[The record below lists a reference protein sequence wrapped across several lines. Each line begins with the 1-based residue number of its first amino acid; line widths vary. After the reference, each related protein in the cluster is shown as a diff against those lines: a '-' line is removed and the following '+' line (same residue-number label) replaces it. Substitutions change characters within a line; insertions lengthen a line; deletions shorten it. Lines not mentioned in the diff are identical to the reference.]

1 MRRIA
6 PIGVVLCLQAFLLL
20 YQLDLLAVWDD
31 ELSTYGTVARPV
43 GRIIRGLQRDV
54 HPPLYFV
61 LLHGWAQLRLPW
73 QGIAALR
80 AFSALWALVATLL
93 LDRLWTRKWKPWRR
107 WLALSLF
114 ALSPCLLLYGRM
126 ARYYTMQMALALLA
140 ASLLWRWLRHPDSS
154 WRSQLGTFAAVV
166 ALLYTNYAPGIALL
180 AAFCLVAWRL
190 LGASRVGRFVAAV
203 SAAYLPWSLTLGH
216 MLWKWGRGAGFSS
229 EYTLTGNAFTE
240 QFLKIGFG
248 LVSFTIGETF
258 AAVWL
263 GLVPVAL
270 VLAWHGARLNGRF
283 AVFLGLAAGVG
294 YLGVARWESYPF
306 VPGRLLWLLPFV
318 SLAIAVGIW
327 RLRGP
332 WRQAAAAAV
341 MLSYLWST
349 ALYFRRENFLNPGYS
364 VPLREIAERLNREAG
379 PGDVIL
385 MDAYNTDHALRYYLS
400 GRTPVLILNAGGVKA
415 ARARLA
421 GAGTVWMVRNTH
433 DISPGHISSRIE
445 AEASAGRLCQKT
457 FLHPCTPLQVLAMRL
472 LGHAAPPS
480 HFYQLTVCRAAGG

>member
-6 PIGVVLCLQAFLLL
+6 PVGVVLCLQAFLLL
-20 YQLDLLAVWDD
+20 YQPNLLAVWDD

-43 GRIIRGLQRDV
+43 GQIIRGLQWDV

-80 AFSALWALVATLL
+80 AFSALWALAATLL
-93 LDRLWTRKWKPWRR
+93 LDLLWTRRWRPWRR

-126 ARYYTMQMALALLA
+126 ARSYAMQTALALLA
-140 ASLLWRWLRHPDSS
+140 ASLLWRWLRHSDSP
-154 WRSQLGTFAAVV
+154 WRSNLGALAAMT
-166 ALLYTNYAPGIALL
+166 ALLYTHYIPGIALL
-180 AAFCLVAWRL
+180 VALCAVGWRR
-190 LGASRVGRFVAAV
+190 LGAARLGWFLAAV
-203 SAAYLPWSLTLGH
+203 SAGYLPWVPTLIRA
-216 MLWKWGRGAGFSS
+216 LRTWGGGSGFTSQ
-229 EYTLTGNAFTE
+229 YALTGNAFTE

-258 AAVWL
+258 AAVCL

-270 VLAWHGARLNGRF
+270 ALAWRGARLNRRLG
-283 AVFLGLAAGVG
+283 VFIGLAAGVG

-318 SLAIAVGIW
+318 SLAIAAGIW
-327 RLRGP
+327 RLRGL
-332 WRQAAAAAV
+332 WRQTAAAAL
-341 MLSYLWST
+341 MLSYLWSA
-349 ALYFRRENFLNPGYS
+349 ALYFRREDFLNPGYS
-364 VPLREIAERLNREAG
+364 APLREIAERLNREAG

-400 GRTPVLILNAGGVKA
+400 GRTPVLILNAGAVKA

-421 GAGTVWMVRNTH
+421 GGGSVWMVRNTH

-445 AEASAGRLCQKT
+445 AEACAGRVCQKT
-457 FLHPCTPLQVLAMRL
+457 FLHPCTALQVLAMRL
-472 LGHAAPPS
+472 LGGAALPPY
-480 HFYQLTVCRAAGG
+480 FYQLTVCRARGG